1 LCTKQLSTKTDKT
14 CVKMLPKPHNRTDCE
29 AAQKVTE
36 KAAVIRLRWWKM
48 VITTIVSYLHRIHEI
63 LQQFTS

>member
-1 LCTKQLSTKTDKT
+1 MYVIREYFSIRLCTKQLSTKTDKT

-36 KAAVIRLRWWKM
+36 KAAVIRLRW
-48 VITTIVSYLHRIHEI
+48 
-63 LQQFTS
+63 